1 MPVVRNAFLRCL
13 FLRWKGCSCIYQ
25 GYHQI
30 NKLASIYGRN
40 NAVKALKEW
49 AEEGL
54 LRYIDGAAVHC
65 LHPSGYNF
73 AHGKVNERLDEECIL
88 AVFACQH
95 FRRHTVQHLF

>member
-1 MPVVRNAFLRCL
+1 MLVVRNAFLRCL

-40 NAVKALKEW
+40 NAAKVFKEW

-54 LRYIDGAAVHC
+54 LRYIDGAKSRPLLKSFV
-65 LHPSGYNF
+65 
-73 AHGKVNERLDEECIL
+73 AHGKVNGRLNEECIL

-95 FRRHTVQHLF
+95 FRRHTV